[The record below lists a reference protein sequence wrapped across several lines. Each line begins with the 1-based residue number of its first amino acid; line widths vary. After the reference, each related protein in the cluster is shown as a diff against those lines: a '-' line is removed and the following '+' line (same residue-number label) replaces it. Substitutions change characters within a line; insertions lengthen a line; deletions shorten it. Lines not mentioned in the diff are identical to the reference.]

1 MLALIPIKNINRV
14 EFKMLDLMKLFKL
27 DQDKEPEVRNLC
39 FHSNL
44 IKAELPRYMQSQIA
58 NILAFLE
65 NLLSVTHK
73 QGIFLQNKNSQLSK
87 DNMMKNLCKEHNQQ
101 WKKWML

>member
-1 MLALIPIKNINRV
+1 MPEVEEVIVWEQEDQAASETMLDLIPIKNINRV

-65 NLLSVTHK
+65 NL
-73 QGIFLQNKNSQLSK
+73 QL
-87 DNMMKNLCKEHNQQ
+87 
-101 WKKWML
+101 